1 MNNKKG
7 FSLVELLVA
16 MAIIA
21 VLISIAAFGIGIL
34 QRNSRNTVR
43 RNELNNIRL
52 ALIEREG
59 NTGTP
64 ISALTSTSGS
74 TLTISTGFTYTFH
87 NSFTT
92 SLIANPC
99 PPVTAETD
107 SRRITLCMT
116 ATAPRTLYVGLEGST
131 TPASLRM
138 E

>member
-1 MNNKKG
+1 MKSKQG

-52 ALIEREG
+52 AVIEREG

-64 ISALTSTSGS
+64 VTTLALTHPTVTIATGVTYTINGSFTSSALSAT
-74 TLTISTGFTYTFH
+74 
-87 NSFTT
+87 
-92 SLIANPC
+92 C
-99 PPVTAETD
+99 PPTIAETNPRNM
-107 SRRITLCMT
+107 SFCMS

-131 TPASLRM
+131 APASLVI